1 MKKVIG
7 ADVLL
12 KGLMYLNKSSDSG
25 YAEYNVDDKSSV
37 AIFSPDLTEKIL
49 IQKQNSFLRGIT
61 YTKLRNFF
69 GNGLLTSN
77 DPEHL
82 ENRRIIQKVFY
93 KKYFNFF
100 ATNAFTG
107 YYHTLNQKTSNTI
120 SLVNVSDSF
129 AFNCVSR
136 SLFNTNFP
144 RDYIRIYHE
153 NSQKVA
159 IRPHLHFD
167 EEDMKEYNEIRN
179 KISDDIKNGILD
191 SYVISFMKF
200 HNMEHEQIVDEVMTL
215 IGAGFETTSATIL
228 WSLIN
233 LSQRPDILERIREET
248 PLWAKEFY
256 SPEFDD
262 LFQCEVLNN
271 VIKETLRLYPPAYF
285 KTLLTKNDVDLE
297 GLEIKENT
305 SVFLSQYVAHRDE
318 RYYNNPEEW
327 NPDRWTSEF
336 EESLPKGAYYP
347 FGLGT
352 TRCVGEHFSKVLIY
366 IFISMFVHQY
376 NFKLID
382 DVPEPD
388 YGTVL
393 NPSGK
398 VMMELTE
405 REAK

>member
-7 ADVLL
+7 AETLL
-12 KGLMYLNKSSDSG
+12 KGLLYLNKTSDTG
-25 YAEYNVDDKSSV
+25 YAEYAVDDKNAV
-37 AIFSPDLTEKIL
+37 AVFSPNLTEQIL
-49 IQKQNSFLRGIT
+49 IKKQNSFLRGIT

-93 KKYFNFF
+93 KKYFNSF
-100 ATNAFTG
+100 ATSAFVS
-107 YYHTLNQKTSNTI
+107 YNHTLGEETSNVV
-120 SLVNVSDSF
+120 SLVDISDSF
-129 AFNCVSR
+129 SFNCVSR
-136 SLFNTNFP
+136 SLFNINFP
-144 RDYIRIYHE
+144 GDYIRIYHE

-159 IRPHLHFD
+159 VRPHLYFD

-179 KISDDIKNGILD
+179 KISDDIKSGVID
-191 SYVISFMKF
+191 SHVISFMKF
-200 HNMEHEQIVDEVMTL
+200 HNMEHQQIVDEVMTL

-233 LSQRPDILERIREET
+233 LSQRKDIIEKMRKET
-248 PLWAKEFY
+248 PLWVKEHR

-262 LFQCEVLNN
+262 LFKCEALNN

-285 KTLLTKNDVDLE
+285 KTLLTKNDIDLE
-297 GLEIKENT
+297 DLEIKENT

-366 IFISMFVHQY
+366 IFISMFIHKY
-376 NFKLID
+376 DFNLID
-382 DVPEPD
+382 GVPEPD

-398 VMMELTE
+398 VMMQLTE
-405 REAK
+405 R